1 MRITLTI
8 FIFFFSAVAAED
20 QLPIQRPVSQYAA
33 IWKNCP
39 FNREVV
45 KIANTQVTSTFG
57 RNLVLDGLSYD
68 SIIGPIAYLRD
79 LSDNEPFMVTKE
91 KSDTHP
97 YSIIEATE
105 TDDPREAKVTVTNGE
120 QIAEIRYTTNLMTKT
135 IAQPSTK
142 PATPA
147 SKLDTGSSKPSPT
160 QSGAQPTADKTNQTP
175 LIVPAIGDAG
185 ASDTPEAPRK
195 KRFLLPNR
203 IQN

>member
-1 MRITLTI
+1 MRIAFPI
-8 FIFFFSAVAAED
+8 FILLSSITKAED
-20 QLPIQRPVSQYAA
+20 QFPIQRPVAQYAA
-33 IWKNCP
+33 IWENCP

-57 RNLVLDGLSYD
+57 RNLALDGLSYD
-68 SIIGPIAYLRD
+68 SVIGPIAYLRD
-79 LSDNEPFMVTKE
+79 LSINQPFMVTKE

-105 TDDPREAKVTVTNGE
+105 TDDPREARVTVTNGE

-142 PATPA
+142 PATPVNNA
-147 SKLDTGSSKPSPT
+147 DAGSSKPSPT
-160 QSGAQPTADKTNQTP
+160 QRDAPPAADGANQTP
-175 LIVPAIGDAG
+175 LTIPAGGDTG
-185 ASDTPEAPRK
+185 ASEAPEAPRK